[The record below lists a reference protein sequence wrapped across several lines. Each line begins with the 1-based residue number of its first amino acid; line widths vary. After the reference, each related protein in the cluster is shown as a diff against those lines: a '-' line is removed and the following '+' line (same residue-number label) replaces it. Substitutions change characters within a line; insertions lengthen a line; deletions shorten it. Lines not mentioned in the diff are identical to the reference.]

1 MASFNP
7 NNANDN
13 STAENAEFYHSSVEV
28 ADLGRTR
35 FDKDVAAI
43 GDRDI
48 ALTSRRPVIAP
59 TGRPPRGMESAVHA
73 WTTFQYTTDEVDA
86 REELKGDLHGGQLHR
101 ENRAAAQMTRGEGSM
116 WGGDDAGGGGGG
128 GGGGRAARGGR
139 GGRNAGREEVQH
151 EGLCAGRKPDFPG
164 PPMAKGMSQ
173 EMDKSMFW
181 DTPILE

>member
-59 TGRPPRGMESAVHA
+59 TGCPPRGMESAVHA

-128 GGGGRAARGGR
+128 GRAARGGR